1 MNNSQKSVLRT
12 MMKVNPIMPNAVV
25 DKILPLGNKSVF
37 SKSVSAYNPNSDY
50 DNTNSKQSRMQVTGH
65 EFKMIENPNEDLV
78 SGLIQATALTAGGVA
93 IGNPAMISS
102 GINKGISSV
111 NNYNNKNKSEL
122 QVTEENV
129 EKILHQI
136 NNTKVGKTEKQAE
149 GVGHEIGNIKKSIPV
164 EDNIQWTLDEY
175 DPLLDLTNFTF

>member
-1 MNNSQKSVLRT
+1 
-12 MMKVNPIMPNAVV
+12 
-25 DKILPLGNKSVF
+25 
-37 SKSVSAYNPNSDY
+37 
-50 DNTNSKQSRMQVTGH
+50 
-65 EFKMIENPNEDLV
+65 
-78 SGLIQATALTAGGVA
+78 
-93 IGNPAMISS
+93 MISS